1 MKFFFYLICVI
12 LITNCSPNESSR
24 LWLND
29 NVKNKNYINKLDKIM
44 KKSNNIISLT
54 FDEYKIYLEEYN
66 KKSKYPD
73 IIK

>member
-1 MKFFFYLICVI
+1 
-12 LITNCSPNESSR
+12 
-24 LWLND
+24 
-29 NVKNKNYINKLDKIM
+29 M